1 MSLEEREKRSQ
12 CCVRND
18 GDPNGAAQQVY
29 EFISENRLQNG
40 FLGKIIN
47 CAPVLI
53 LIVLF
58 TLVLL
63 LAYIRRLLE

>member
-1 MSLEEREKRSQ
+1 M
-12 CCVRND
+12 
-18 GDPNGAAQQVY
+18 Y
-29 EFISENRLQNG
+29 EFISESKLENG
-40 FLGKIIN
+40 ILGKIIN

-58 TLVLL
+58 LLVLL